1 MPTYEYQCHAC
12 RATFSVR
19 ESISQHGRADVTC
32 PHCRSRDVEL
42 RMSEF
47 YAKTPRKS

>member
-1 MPTYEYQCHAC
+1 MPTYEYACHAC
-12 RATFSVR
+12 HSTFAVR
-19 ESISQHGRADVTC
+19 ESISQHGRGGVTC
-32 PHCRSRDVEL
+32 PNCRSRDVEL

>member
-1 MPTYEYQCHAC
+1 MPTYEYQCRSCHE
-12 RATFSVR
+12 TFSVR
-19 ESISQHGRADVTC
+19 EHISQHGAGQVQC
-32 PHCRSRDVEL
+32 PKCRSRDVER

>member
-12 RATFSVR
+12 RATFSIR
-19 ESISQHGRADVTC
+19 ENISQYGRGDVRC
-32 PHCRSRDVEL
+32 PSCQSRDVER

>member
-1 MPTYEYQCHAC
+1 MPTYEYQCRAC
-12 RATFSVR
+12 RSTFSVR
-19 ESISQHGRADVTC
+19 ESISEHGHADVTC
-32 PHCRSRDVEL
+32 PKCRSQDVEL

>member
-19 ESISQHGRADVTC
+19 ESITQHGRSKVTC
-32 PHCRSRDVEL
+32 PHCRSADVEL

>member
-12 RATFSVR
+12 QATFSVR
-19 ESISQHGRADVTC
+19 ESISQHGHADVAC
-32 PHCRSRDVEL
+32 PQCHSRDVEL

>member
-12 RATFSVR
+12 QATFAVR
-19 ESISQHGRADVTC
+19 ESISQHGRADVAC
-32 PHCRSRDVEL
+32 PQCHSRDVEL

>member
-12 RATFSVR
+12 QATFSVR
-19 ESISQHGRADVTC
+19 ESISQHGRADVAC
-32 PHCRSRDVEL
+32 PQCHSRDVEL